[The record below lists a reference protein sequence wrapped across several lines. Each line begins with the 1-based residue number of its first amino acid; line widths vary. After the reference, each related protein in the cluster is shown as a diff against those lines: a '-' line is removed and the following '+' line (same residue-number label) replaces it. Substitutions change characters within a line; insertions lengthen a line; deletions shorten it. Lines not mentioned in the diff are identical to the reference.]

1 MNRSFSLAALAL
13 GAFLAAPAQAHHS
26 FAMFDSAKQ
35 IEIEGTIKEFAWTNP
50 HVGIYVVVAPKDG
63 KPETVWTIEATS
75 PGNLS
80 RMGWNKTTFK
90 PGDRVKMT
98 IRPLRTGEPGGAFS
112 RALIVDT
119 GKEVTMKNELPPDAG
134 KY

>member
-1 MNRSFSLAALAL
+1 MNRLLSLAALAV
-13 GAFLAAPAQAHHS
+13 GLAGPAQAHHS

-35 IEIEGTIKEFAWTNP
+35 IEIEGTVKEFAWTNP
-50 HVGIYVVVAPKDG
+50 HVGIYIVAAPKDG

-80 RMGWNKTTFK
+80 RMGWNKGTFK

-98 IRPLRTGEPGGAFS
+98 IRPLRSGEPGGAFS
-112 RALIVDT
+112 KATLLDS
-119 GKEVTMKNELPPDAG
+119 GKEVTMRNEYPPDAG
-134 KY
+134 KN

>member
-1 MNRSFSLAALAL
+1 MNRTVAALIAGIAL
-13 GAFLAAPAQAHHS
+13 TAPAEAHHS
-26 FAMFDSAKQ
+26 FAMFDSARQ
-35 IEIEGTIKEFAWTNP
+35 LDIEGTIKEFAWTNP
-50 HVGIYVVVAPKDG
+50 HVAIYIAAAPKDG

-80 RMGWNKTTFK
+80 RMGWNKNTFK

-112 RALIVDT
+112 KAVMLDT

-134 KY
+134 KN